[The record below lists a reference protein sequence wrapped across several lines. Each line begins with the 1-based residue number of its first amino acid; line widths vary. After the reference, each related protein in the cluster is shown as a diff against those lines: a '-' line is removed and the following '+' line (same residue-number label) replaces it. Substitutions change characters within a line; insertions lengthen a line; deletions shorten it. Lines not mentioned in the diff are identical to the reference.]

1 MSFMEILGH
10 ILQSAVNHP
19 LIAIAIAFFVVT
31 TVILGLMHQCEV
43 GGEILILIVKMFKHH
58 ARSLR
63 KIGKRLQAQLTT
75 WEDPEETKELPAPP
89 VAIRKAELPPRDRS
103 TAAS

>member
-1 MSFMEILGH
+1 MSFTEILGR

-19 LIAIAIAFFVVT
+19 LIAVAIAFFVVT
-31 TVILGLMHQCEV
+31 TVILGLMHQCEI

-63 KIGKRLQAQLTT
+63 KIGKRLRAQLTT
-75 WEDPEETKELPAPP
+75 WDDPEDTKEPPASP
-89 VAIRKAELPPRDRS
+89 VAIRKAERPPRDTS
-103 TAAS
+103 AAAS